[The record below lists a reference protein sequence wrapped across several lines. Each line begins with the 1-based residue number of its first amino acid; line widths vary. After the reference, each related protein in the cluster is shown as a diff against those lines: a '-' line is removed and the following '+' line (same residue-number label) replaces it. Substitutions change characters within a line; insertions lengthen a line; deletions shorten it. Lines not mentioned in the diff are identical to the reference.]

1 MAKRKTKKEKN
12 RLFLINMTMILLLAF
27 LVVTVSSDWK
37 QILNNRKQEKELNI
51 KYQELKNNEEKL
63 NSEIIKLKD
72 DEYLARYAKE
82 KFMLSSDGDTII
94 KID

>member
-1 MAKRKTKKEKN
+1 MTKRKTKKEKN

-82 KFMLSSDGDTII
+82 KFMLSSDGDIII
-94 KID
+94 KLD